1 MKHVSRYILLF
12 SIISVMGCEDFL
24 DKPIQGSQ
32 VLDNY
37 YANPEEC
44 ERGLM
49 GCYESLSP
57 DDWWQL
63 DFFWLVGDVCS
74 DEAFKGNSIEGD
86 QRDFGNLANFNIHA
100 NNEWIEFKWL
110 YTFTTISRCNL
121 LIENVTGGPVEKEL
135 EDLYIA
141 EAKFLRALSYFELV
155 KNFGGVPLVLEPI
168 NVGEDYLPRTDVELV
183 YDAIEDDLVDAAK
196 YLPLKSEQA
205 EENIGRAT
213 VGAAHALLA
222 KVHLYQ
228 EEWPEAIQYAEIAI
242 TSGEYDLSNNFSDV
256 WSVNNPNG
264 QESIFEIQHSYHDIH
279 WIGTAL
285 CVLTRSRNDGGWG
298 FGTPSSYL
306 EQAMQGDPRLQWT
319 IIKEGD
325 NVDADHPSYDTG
337 LGENESGR
345 INRKYYLTFDE
356 RPPKD
361 EYLRSGLNHIL
372 IRYADL
378 LLIHAESSYQAGN
391 EGNAKSSLSEV
402 RARVGLDPVNLSG
415 QALLNA
421 IYKERQLE
429 LALEGH
435 RYYDLKRTGRLTAV
449 IQDFVDYNLN
459 RSTDL
464 YDAGNT
470 SGELFEPGTHE
481 LFPLPERDINLSK
494 NVLVQNEG
502 YY

>member
-1 MKHVSRYILLF
+1 
-12 SIISVMGCEDFL
+12 
-24 DKPIQGSQ
+24 
-32 VLDNY
+32 
-37 YANPEEC
+37 
-44 ERGLM
+44 
-49 GCYESLSP
+49 
-57 DDWWQL
+57 
-63 DFFWLVGDVCS
+63 
-74 DEAFKGNSIEGD
+74 
-86 QRDFGNLANFNIHA
+86 
-100 NNEWIEFKWL
+100 
-110 YTFTTISRCNL
+110 
-121 LIENVTGGPVEKEL
+121 
-135 EDLYIA
+135 
-141 EAKFLRALSYFELV
+141 
-155 KNFGGVPLVLEPI
+155 VPLVLEPT
-168 NVGEDYLPRTDVELV
+168 NVGEDYLPRTDIELV

-213 VGAAHALLA
+213 VGAAHTLLA

-228 EEWPEAIQYAEIAI
+228 EEWPEAVQYADSAI
-242 TSGEYDLSNNFSDV
+242 TSEEYELNNNFPDI

-325 NVDADHPSYDTG
+325 NVDADHPSYDTK
-337 LGENESGR
+337 LEENESGR
-345 INRKYYLTFDE
+345 INRKYYLPFDE

-378 LLIHAESSYQAGN
+378 LLIHAEASYENGN
-391 EGNAKSSLSEV
+391 EGNAKNSLNEV
-402 RARVGLDPVNLSG
+402 RARVGLDPVNPSG

-435 RYYDLKRTGRLTAV
+435 RYYDLKRTGRLTQV
-449 IQDFVDYNLN
+449 IEDFVDYNMN
-459 RSTDL
+459 RSSDP
-464 YDAGNT
+464 YDAGHT
-470 SGELFEPGTHE
+470 SGQLFEAGTHE

-494 NVLVQNEG
+494 GVLIQNTG
-502 YY
+502 Y